1 MPTAA
6 ILGPDP
12 NNPLSMAVQQTV
24 VTQQKMPRTA
34 DRLEVQTTL
43 FPVSNLFAV
52 FHLKFFIYIH
62 IRIIFW
68 CLYLPYEEN
77 YSIFAR
83 FVDKNRVLEKI
94 AFSGGQIWERRKK
107 ISSCTCQNL

>member
-34 DRLEVQTTL
+34 DRLEVHEF
-43 FPVSNLFAV
+43 FP
-52 FHLKFFIYIH
+52 K
-62 IRIIFW
+62 IIVLCYGKQNFSSQ
-68 CLYLPYEEN
+68 N
-77 YSIFAR
+77 Y
-83 FVDKNRVLEKI
+83 DKYSE
-94 AFSGGQIWERRKK
+94 FQ
-107 ISSCTCQNL
+107 

>member
-34 DRLEVQTTL
+34 DRLEVHSLSIL
-43 FPVSNLFAV
+43 FGISLVVFFFLVVLINFNLEIRAKKTHIFIVSS
-52 FHLKFFIYIH
+52 
-62 IRIIFW
+62 
-68 CLYLPYEEN
+68 E
-77 YSIFAR
+77 
-83 FVDKNRVLEKI
+83 
-94 AFSGGQIWERRKK
+94 Q
-107 ISSCTCQNL
+107 

>member
-34 DRLEVQTTL
+34 DRLEVYTFCL
-43 FPVSNLFAV
+43 IRLHIVP
-52 FHLKFFIYIH
+52 IYIDFRSIH
-62 IRIIFW
+62 VSLYSSGYVSSNRSYWDSPSFTLRGKVPDKIQDVLIRS
-68 CLYLPYEEN
+68 CVCVRNSL
-77 YSIFAR
+77 
-83 FVDKNRVLEKI
+83 
-94 AFSGGQIWERRKK
+94 
-107 ISSCTCQNL
+107 SSYILLHL